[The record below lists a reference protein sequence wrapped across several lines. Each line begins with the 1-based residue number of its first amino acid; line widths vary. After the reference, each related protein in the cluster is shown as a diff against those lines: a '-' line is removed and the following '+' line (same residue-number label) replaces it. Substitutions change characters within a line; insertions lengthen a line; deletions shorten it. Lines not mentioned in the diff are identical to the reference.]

1 MAELTAEEVKKRNI
15 EKMGE
20 PLGTQFTALWN
31 ELAIL
36 YLYWGEY
43 IKLFGTKPSRIELM
57 NQAAPGFFHML
68 QEELWENRLMHIAR
82 ITDTSATGGKTNLT
96 IRNLPDLIPDATTKA
111 KVAALVD
118 AAIKATDFCRDW
130 RNRHIGHKDLKL
142 AIGEPAK
149 PLADASRK
157 QVKDA
162 LKAIADVMN
171 AVDGHYFDSETA
183 YHLTARHNGAV
194 ALLYV
199 LNDGVKTQGERQKR
213 IEAGEYRKEDL
224 KADDV

>member
-1 MAELTAEEVKKRNI
+1 
-15 EKMGE
+15 MGE

-31 ELAIL
+31 ELAVL

-43 IKLFGTKPSRIELM
+43 IELFGAKPSRIGLM
-57 NQAAPGFFHML
+57 NQAAPAFFHML
-68 QEELWENRLMHIAR
+68 QEELWESRLLHIAR
-82 ITDTSATGGKTNLT
+82 ITDASATAGKTNLT
-96 IRNLPDLIPDATTKA
+96 IRNLPDLIPDAAAKA
-111 KVAALVD
+111 TVAALVD
-118 AAIKATDFCRDW
+118 AAIKATEFCRDW
-130 RNRHIGHKDLKL
+130 RNRRIGHKDLKL

-171 AVDGHYFDSETA
+171 AVEGHYFDSETG
-183 YHLTARHNGAV
+183 YDLTARHSGAL

-199 LNDGVKTQGERQKR
+199 LNDGVKTQDERQKR
-213 IEAGEYRKEDL
+213 IKAGEYRKEDL
-224 KADDV
+224 QTDDV